1 MAGGCLRSSVG
12 GMTSSKG
19 KRRVAVFLGIVAG
32 YVAGTIYLS
41 RQGYALGKDSL
52 VRCRQ
57 GHLFTTVWIPGASLK
72 SLRLGIWRLQW
83 CPVGRHVDL
92 VRLVKEADLTEDEVS
107 FARAHHDIPV
117 P

>member
-1 MAGGCLRSSVG
+1 
-12 GMTSSKG
+12 MTLAKG
-19 KRRVAVFLGIVAG
+19 KRRLALFTGIVAG

-41 RQGYALGKDSL
+41 RQGYALGKDTV

-72 SLRLGIWRLQW
+72 SLRLGAWRLQW
-83 CPVGRHVDL
+83 CPVGRHVAL
-92 VRLVKEADLTEDEVS
+92 VRLVKDADLTQDERS
-107 FARAHHDIPV
+107 FAHAHHDIPV